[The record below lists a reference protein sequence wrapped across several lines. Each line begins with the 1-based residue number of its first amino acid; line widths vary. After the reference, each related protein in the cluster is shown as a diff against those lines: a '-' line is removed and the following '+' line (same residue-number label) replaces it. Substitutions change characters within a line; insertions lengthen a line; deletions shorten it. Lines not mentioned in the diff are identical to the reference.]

1 MDKVFEWFPQVKM
14 NAHTQTIL
22 TEKWKEASNK
32 FRGFCYLSCARRI
45 GEIWAWVVIL
55 GWLESR
61 ATVQRWLLRIFVKTK
76 IKDRSLSKAGNW
88 LELGSGVVR
97 RQRLGFYASAPRTL
111 LHKILSEPPQSKIT
125 APWKP
130 IDQTQVILRWDK
142 MVYWQTESQKPRQRV
157 SNADRK
163 VFANPE
169 SFATS
174 SLLAGEFPNILGNIR
189 MLYKIS
195 R

>member
-1 MDKVFEWFPQVKM
+1 MKRSKQQISRLLLLVV
-14 NAHTQTIL
+14 
-22 TEKWKEASNK
+22 
-32 FRGFCYLSCARRI
+32 RRI

-88 LELGSGVVR
+88 LEPGSGVVR
-97 RQRLGFYASAPRTL
+97 SRQRLGFYASALRTL

-142 MVYWQTESQKPRQRV
+142 MVYWQNWCV
-157 SNADRK
+157 L
-163 VFANPE
+163 
-169 SFATS
+169 
-174 SLLAGEFPNILGNIR
+174 SLLTMSGFDLQWFSPNLVCIHDHLFTNQASSITPSVWSEGQHILAWDRIGR
-189 MLYKIS
+189 DS
-195 R
+195 E